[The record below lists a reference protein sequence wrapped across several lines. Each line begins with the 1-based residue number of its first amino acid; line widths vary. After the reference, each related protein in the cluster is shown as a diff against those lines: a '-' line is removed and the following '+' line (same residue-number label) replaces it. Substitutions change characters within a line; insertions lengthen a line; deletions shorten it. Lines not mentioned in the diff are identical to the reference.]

1 MDQKNA
7 KFIIGCQLEI
17 STQVQPTMDNT
28 NIIQTTIGILYTP
41 PVYLD
46 EYTNKDKGEDTKEN
60 LILFKAV

>member
-1 MDQKNA
+1 MDKTNE
-7 KFIIGCQLEI
+7 KFIIGSQLEM

-28 NIIQTTIGILYTP
+28 NILQTTIGILYTP

-60 LILFKAV
+60 LILLKAV